1 MQRRTF
7 LKTSTVAGVGVLA
20 ASRMPL
26 AADVEVEIA
35 PGEPGAV
42 INPHIYGHFIEH
54 LGGVIYDG
62 IWVGRN
68 SRIPNY
74 DGVRKQFVDD
84 MKRIGAP
91 NLRWP
96 GGCFADGYHWRDG
109 IGPAA
114 KRPRT
119 YNFWESRMPSGR
131 HATETNQ
138 FGVHEF
144 IRLCRSIGAEPYLA
158 ANVGSGTPREFHD
171 WVSYC
176 NAPVGTESLA
186 DERAVNGDKEP
197 FRVKYWGVG
206 NESWGCGGDM
216 KPGEYATQYRQFVT
230 QFPVYVAPYLVATGP
245 RGHSRDMDLGWTT
258 GFFEAMQ
265 GGHRS
270 QVHGFSLHFYTD
282 FRNNKTNVV
291 DFKTPDWYAV
301 LLEGVRTEAVIE
313 AHWNAMGKYDPQ
325 HKTKLVIDEWGVWYK
340 PGEEITPDYILSQP
354 VTLRDALHT
363 AITFDIFNR
372 HADKIE
378 MANVAQTIN
387 CIHSLFLA
395 LGDKYT
401 RTPPYYVFEMYRP
414 HMGARVVPMQ
424 VRGDELTVTVQ
435 DGTAKMAAL
444 IGSASIRDKRL
455 TVTLTNPSVDS
466 GVTARFRFAG
476 GARAGDARGVVLTHS
491 DMRAGN
497 TFQDNNVVKPAP
509 LPVRSSGAGVIVDVP
524 RNAVVALELNIT

>member
-7 LKTSTVAGVGVLA
+7 LKSATYTGLGVWA
-20 ASRMPL
+20 ASQRTL
-26 AADVEVEIA
+26 AADAEIELA
-35 PGEPGAV
+35 PEKAGAV

-68 SRIPNY
+68 SKIPNV
-74 DGVRKQFVDD
+74 DGMRKQFIDD

-109 IGPAA
+109 IGPAT

-119 YNFWESRMPSGR
+119 YNYWERQMPPGT
-131 HATETNQ
+131 HATESNQ

-144 IRLCRSIGAEPYLA
+144 IRLCRLIGAEPYLA
-158 ANVGSGTPREFHD
+158 ANVGSGTPREFQD

-176 NAPVGTESLA
+176 NASVGTVSLA
-186 DERAVNGDKEP
+186 DERAANGDKEP

-216 KPGEYATQYRQFVT
+216 KPGEYAIEYRKFVT
-230 QFPVYVAPYLVATGP
+230 QFPVYVTPYLVATGP
-245 RGHSRDMDLGWTT
+245 RGHSRDMDLGWTD
-258 GFFEAMQ
+258 GFFAAMQ

-270 QVHGFSLHFYTD
+270 PVHGFSLHFYSD
-282 FRNNKTNVV
+282 FRNNKTRVA
-291 DFKTPDWYAV
+291 DFKAPDWYAV
-301 LLEGVRTEAVIE
+301 MLEGLRTETVINE
-313 AHWNAMGKYDPQ
+313 HWKIMGKYDPQ
-325 HKTKLVIDEWGVWYK
+325 HRTKLVIDEWGVWYQ
-340 PGEEITPDYILSQP
+340 PGEEITPGYILSQP

-395 LGDKYT
+395 LEDKYT

-414 HMGARVVPMQ
+414 HLGARLVPMQ
-424 VRGDELTVTVQ
+424 IRATELTVPVQ
-435 DGTAKMAAL
+435 DGTAKIAAL
-444 IGSASIRDKRL
+444 TGSASLREKRL
-455 TVTLTNPSVDS
+455 MVTLTNASVDS
-466 GVTARFRFAG
+466 PITARIRLAG
-476 GARAGDARGVVLTHS
+476 GARASEGRGTVLTHS
-491 DMRAGN
+491 DMRAHN
-497 TFQDNNVVKPAP
+497 TFQNTNEVRLTS
-509 LPVRSSGAGVIVDVP
+509 LPVRISGETLAVEIP
-524 RNAVVALELNIT
+524 RQAVAAVEIQLA